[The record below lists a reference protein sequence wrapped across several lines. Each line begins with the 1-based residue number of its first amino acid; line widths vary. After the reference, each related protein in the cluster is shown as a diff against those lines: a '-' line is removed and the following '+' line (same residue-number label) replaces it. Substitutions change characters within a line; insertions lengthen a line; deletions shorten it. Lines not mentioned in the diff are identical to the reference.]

1 MRKTREVAR
10 AGNFVR
16 ALVTERPPRAASLLV
31 TVFGDVVVPH
41 GGVVGLGSLV
51 RWLAAFGV
59 NERAVRTAAHRLAAD
74 GQLETET
81 IGRRSDYRVAAA
93 SRHAFADAERRIYG
107 SASPPWDGTWCLVAI
122 GHGGMSTATRDAVR
136 RELRWH
142 GFGELA
148 PTVLVHPSADLA
160 ELDLALRDRGVADD
174 VVVMRARGANGLPG
188 AHRSLRTLV
197 ESAWDLRDLAAGY
210 RAYVARFTA
219 ALRRVARALPSPEA
233 CFVLRVL
240 AIHEYRR
247 ILLRDP
253 ELPAELLPEDWIG
266 GEAREACAALYR
278 LVEASAEYYVRETG
292 STARNGLP
300 PASQIHARRFA
311 ALRSDSN

>member
-1 MRKTREVAR
+1 MPKRREPSKTDDL
-10 AGNFVR
+10 VR
-16 ALVTERPPRAASLLV
+16 ALVAERPPRAASLLV
-31 TVFGDVVVPH
+31 TVFGDIVVPH

-107 SASPPWDGTWCLVAI
+107 FAPPPWDGTWCVVAL
-122 GHGGMSTATRDAVR
+122 GHGDMSTATRDAVR

-148 PTVLVHPSADLA
+148 TTVLVHPSADLA

-174 VVVMRARGANGLPG
+174 VVVMRARGVNGLLG
-188 AHRSLRTLV
+188 SQRSLRALV

-210 RAYVARFTA
+210 RAYVRRFSP

-253 ELPAELLPEDWIG
+253 ELPAELLPEDWVG
-266 GEAREACAALYR
+266 GEARETCAALYR
-278 LVEASAEYYVRETG
+278 LVESSAEDYVRETG
-292 STARNGLP
+292 STARDGLP
-300 PASQIHARRFA
+300 PASEMHARRFA
-311 ALRSDSN
+311 AVRPNPN